1 MNAPE
6 TNKEAAS
13 SLGLLSQLSFFAGC
27 VSLALIPITAFTDFD
42 VLPIWA
48 WPLVT
53 LGLWILSSGLRVW
66 SANTRRG
73 TNTER
78 A

>member
-1 MNAPE
+1 MSTQE
-6 TNKEAAS
+6 TNQEAAS
-13 SLGLLSQLSFFAGC
+13 ILGFLSQLSFFAGC
-27 VSLALIPITAFTDFD
+27 VCLALIAITAFTDFD

-66 SANTRRG
+66 SANARRAAE
-73 TNTER
+73 TER
-78 A
+78 D

>member
-1 MNAPE
+1 MSAQE
-6 TNKEAAS
+6 TNQEAAAT
-13 SLGLLSQLSFFAGC
+13 LGLLSQLSFFAGLVC
-27 VSLALIPITAFTDFD
+27 LSLIAITAFTDFD

-53 LGLWILSSGLRVW
+53 LGLWMLSSGLRVW
-66 SANTRRG
+66 SANARQVA
-73 TNTER
+73 NTEH